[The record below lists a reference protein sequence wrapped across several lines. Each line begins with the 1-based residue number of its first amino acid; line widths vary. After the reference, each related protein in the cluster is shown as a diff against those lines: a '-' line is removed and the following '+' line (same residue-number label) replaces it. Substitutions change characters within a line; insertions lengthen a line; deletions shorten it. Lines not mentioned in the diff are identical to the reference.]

1 MFALIQKE
9 LSYLLLSVR
18 IRICK
23 RKYLQMHLFGVM
35 LHGGP
40 VGLGEEWGGPSEIEV
55 ILTGINPTGFLE
67 IHAEDAC

>member
-1 MFALIQKE
+1 MHSFKKE

-35 LHGGP
+35 FHGGP
-40 VGLGEEWGGPSEIEV
+40 VRLGEEWGGPTEIEV
-55 ILTGINPTGFLE
+55 ILTGINPTGILE